1 MWPAPIRLNES
12 VTAMLRCWYRAND
25 MFIPRGKELISTIAF
40 LDEDFGNLEIVA
52 CPFRSRKSRAN
63 CSLAGAEAIDP

>member
-1 MWPAPIRLNES
+1 MAATLYEDALDVPAPIRLNES

-40 LDEDFGNLEIVA
+40 LD
-52 CPFRSRKSRAN
+52 
-63 CSLAGAEAIDP
+63 